1 MSEPVTPVGMKL
13 KVAFFW
19 LLAAVPL
26 GWGVWQTAVKVAAM
40 FA

>member
-1 MSEPVTPVGMKL
+1 MKL

-19 LLAAVPL
+19 SLALLPL
-26 GWGVWQTAVKVAAM
+26 SWGVWQTAVKVAAM